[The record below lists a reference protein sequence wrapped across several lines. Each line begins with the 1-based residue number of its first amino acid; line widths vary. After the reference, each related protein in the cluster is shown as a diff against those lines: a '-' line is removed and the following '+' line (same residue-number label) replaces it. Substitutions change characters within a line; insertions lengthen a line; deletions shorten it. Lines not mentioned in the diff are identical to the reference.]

1 MTNWKIKD
9 TQLRSILDRNN
20 DPDNEKISVFNTK
33 KELIPYLQNT
43 PHFISLPR
51 VIISKMQ
58 EATTFHTF
66 NKTLDK
72 VWDFADENLIW
83 IEF

>member
-9 TQLRSILDRNN
+9 KQLRSILDRNN
-20 DPDNEKISVFNTK
+20 DPENEQISISNTK

-43 PHFISLPR
+43 PHFASLPR
-51 VIISKMQ
+51 AIIHKMQ

-66 NKTLDK
+66 NRALDR
-72 VWDFADENLIW
+72 VWDFADDNLIW